1 MKLDEERSRRL
12 KFLADNLSIDYEEDE
27 GAAAMINA
35 VDNAIG
41 DAFEYLKST
50 LEDAQAADGL
60 GKGAALL
67 LEILQRDFEEL
78 DETQSKELIISS
90 FSKPFGYYES
100 GAFFS
105 ELNKYAEPVSI
116 TYSQGAVKIECGA
129 VSSLDALIR
138 FCKAVSDFVPP
149 FLPCTA
155 SGSGA
160 SFSEWDGLSASW
172 YQLEKMDMPFYFI
185 ETFNIQE

>member
-12 KFLADNLSIDYEEDE
+12 KFLADNLSIDYEGDE
-27 GAAAMINA
+27 GAAAMLNA
-35 VDNAIG
+35 VDNVLG
-41 DAFEYLKST
+41 DAFKYLKST

-67 LEILQRDFEEL
+67 LEILQRDFAEL

-90 FSKPFGYYES
+90 FSKLFGYYES
-100 GAFFS
+100 GAFLS
-105 ELNKYAEPVSI
+105 ELNKYAESVSI
-116 TYSQGAVKIECGA
+116 TYSQGAVKIECSA

-160 SFSEWDGLSASW
+160 SFSEWDRLSASW